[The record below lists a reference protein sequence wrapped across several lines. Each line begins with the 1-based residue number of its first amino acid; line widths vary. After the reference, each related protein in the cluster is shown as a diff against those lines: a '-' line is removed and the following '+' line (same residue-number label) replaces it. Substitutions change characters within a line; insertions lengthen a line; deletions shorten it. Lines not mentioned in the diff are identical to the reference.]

1 MKIRF
6 TVFLPFLLDLSIV
19 FSLRLEMFLKKDK
32 NDPSEAT
39 TRWNLSSFEGLNNIT
54 FGRSLLPEN
63 VFLENK
69 NKHHCNQLT
78 NSFASFRI

>member
-32 NDPSEAT
+32 NDPSEVT
-39 TRWNLSSFEGLNNIT
+39 TR
-54 FGRSLLPEN
+54 
-63 VFLENK
+63 
-69 NKHHCNQLT
+69 
-78 NSFASFRI
+78 